1 VFILFFCFSISQ
13 SSPFSALF
21 VDKRLVVTVIINCLQ
36 WLIDHPTFL
45 SNEIYIGG
53 DSYSGIPIPVIV
65 QEISQGK
72 KV

>member
-1 VFILFFCFSISQ
+1 M
-13 SSPFSALF
+13 
-21 VDKRLVVTVIINCLQ
+21 IIKFLQ

-45 SNEIYIGG
+45 SNQVYIGG

-72 KV
+72 KKKLINFYIIASFC

>member
-1 VFILFFCFSISQ
+1 LFGKKK
-13 SSPFSALF
+13 
-21 VDKRLVVTVIINCLQ
+21 VLVVIVIINCLQ

-45 SNEIYIGG
+45 SNEVYIGG

-72 KV
+72 KKLYALQNGGSTNHR